1 MPLRV
6 SVRQSGFCGLTID
19 HKPDQ
24 KVDADE
30 FESAEPRESI
40 KKMSIDLSVKEFTL
54 LLGEKFIIFSKQKA
68 RFTQAF
74 YPKNLNYRISV

>member
-1 MPLRV
+1 MPLRF
-6 SVRQSGFCGLTID
+6 SVRQPGFCGLTID

-30 FESAEPRESI
+30 FESAEPRKSI

-54 LLGEKFIIFSKQKA
+54 LLEEKFYYVSKQKA
-68 RFTQAF
+68 RIRRLFF
-74 YPKNLNYRISV
+74 EKFKL

>member
-1 MPLRV
+1 M
-6 SVRQSGFCGLTID
+6 
-19 HKPDQ
+19 PDQ

-54 LLGEKFIIFSKQKA
+54 LLEEKFYYVSKQKA
-68 RFTQAF
+68 RCTQAF